1 MIGFRQSTIANKII
15 LGFFPLIFLLG
26 LIPIYAL
33 TNISKMTEMNQ
44 RMVQED
50 IYIIESIDD
59 LFNELLLQES
69 FGQHYLIAQ
78 TEEVKKHFIQHGD
91 TFKSLLNALK
101 KRVTDPG
108 LSAKISQIAAHH
120 QRYLVMYLTHYQS
133 LETVYDDDLTVS
145 ARRISVQ
152 FDRLSRFINDMK
164 QEAYKHQENRVRE
177 IAQISNTSF
186 KIMAALAIAGILLGI
201 GSSFIAFRY
210 IIRSI
215 NQLIQATEEIARGN
229 FDFVPA
235 IKGEGELKVLA
246 QSFSEM
252 GHRLAALEKS
262 NLDKNPLTR
271 LPGGVTIE
279 SVLKERLDEERPTA
293 FCLVDIDHFKAFNDR
308 YGYATGNS
316 VIIMTA
322 QTIERSAK
330 KYGAETDFVGH
341 IGGDDF
347 VFITTPIKYERIC
360 QEIIKRFDAKINEF
374 YNAQDI
380 ANGYIESTSRQGE
393 KMKFPV
399 MTISIAVVTNM
410 DKKECS
416 HIRFGEIAAELKKK
430 AKTLN
435 GSVFVVDQRKDL

>member
-1 MIGFRQSTIANKII
+1 MLAYRHSTIANKIL
-15 LGFFPLIFLLG
+15 LGFLPLIVLLG

-33 TNISKMTEMNQ
+33 SNINKLTEMNQ

-50 IYIIESIDD
+50 IFIIESIDD
-59 LFNELLLQES
+59 LFNELVLQES

-78 TEEVKKHFIQHGD
+78 TEEIKQHFIQHGE
-91 TFKSLLNALK
+91 TFKKLLGQLK
-101 KRVTDPG
+101 TKITDPD
-108 LSAKISQIAAHH
+108 LLAKIGQITAHH
-120 QRYLVMYLTHYQS
+120 QRYLVMYLTHYQT
-133 LETVYDDDLTVS
+133 LETLYADDVAIS
-145 ARRISVQ
+145 ARRISAQ
-152 FDRLSRFINDMK
+152 FDRLSRFINDIK
-164 QEAYKHQENRVRE
+164 QDAYKHQENRVRD
-177 IAQISNTSF
+177 IASVSSRSF
-186 KIMAALAIAGILLGI
+186 KIMAGLAIAGILIGI
-201 GSSFIAFRY
+201 GSAFVAFRY
-210 IIRSI
+210 ILRSI
-215 NQLIQATEEIARGN
+215 QQLIRATEEIAEGN

-235 IKGEGELKVLA
+235 IKGEGELKILA

-252 GHRLAALEKS
+252 GQRLAALEKS

-279 SVLKERLDEERPTA
+279 TVLKTRLDEEQPTA

-316 VIIMTA
+316 VIKMTA
-322 QTIERSAK
+322 ETIQRAAK
-330 KYGAETDFVGH
+330 AHGVENDFVGH

-347 VFITTPIKYERIC
+347 VFITNPIKFDRIC
-360 QEIIKRFDAKINEF
+360 QEIIKIFDDRIHQF
-374 YNAQDI
+374 YNAED
-380 ANGYIESTSRQGE
+380 AENGFIESTSRQGE
-393 KMKFPV
+393 KMQFPI

-435 GSVFVVDQRKDL
+435 GSVFVVDQRKDS